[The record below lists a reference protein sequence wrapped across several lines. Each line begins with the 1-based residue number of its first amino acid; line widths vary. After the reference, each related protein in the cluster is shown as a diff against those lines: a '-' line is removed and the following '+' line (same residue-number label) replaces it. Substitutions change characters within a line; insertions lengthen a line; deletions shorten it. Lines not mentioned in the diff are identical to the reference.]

1 MNIPLQEASKD
12 KRVKGVENGK
22 LQIESEKIN
31 CKSHNVYCIFS
42 MALRRVKYYY
52 NTHTL
57 RYEKIETKLR
67 VRLLQVFGFIA
78 SSIVTGLIIVAI
90 IFQYVDSPKE
100 KLLRQQNFDLK
111 ENYSVLQERVK
122 QLKLQMDELENRDN
136 NVYRS
141 VFEASPIPDSARI
154 KDMEAKKEV
163 ALVEAMGE
171 TELVKAMAKQLNN
184 LSLRV
189 AYEKKSYDDIDNM
202 VKNKEKLLLA
212 IPAIQ
217 PVSNKDLNRIASGF
231 GSRIDPVYKVRK
243 FHAGL
248 DFTASIGTPIYATA
262 DGTVSAAGFS
272 PDGYGTKVVINHGY
286 GYQTLYG
293 HMYRNKAHVGQFV
306 KRGEVIGYV
315 GSSGKS
321 TGPHCHYEV
330 HKNGIPV
337 DPIYYFYNDLT
348 PAQFDRILKLA
359 ATANQSLD

>member
-1 MNIPLQEASKD
+1 
-12 KRVKGVENGK
+12 
-22 LQIESEKIN
+22 
-31 CKSHNVYCIFS
+31 
-42 MALRRVKYYY
+42 MALKKIKYYY

-78 SSIVTGLIIVAI
+78 SSIVTGLIIVLI
-90 IFQYVDSPKE
+90 IFHYLGSPNE
-100 KLLRQQNFDLK
+100 KLLRQQNNDLK
-111 ENYSVLQERVK
+111 ENYTVLQERIK
-122 QLKLQMDELENRDN
+122 QLELQMDELENRDN

-141 VFEASPIPDSARI
+141 VFEANPIPDSARV
-154 KDMEAKKEV
+154 KDKEVKKEV
-163 ALVEAMGE
+163 KQVEVM
-171 TELVKAMAKQLNN
+171 TEVDLIKSMSGQLND
-184 LSLRV
+184 LSYRL
-189 AYEKKSYDDIDNM
+189 AFEKKSYDEIDNM
-202 VKNKEKLLLA
+202 VKNKEKLLLS

-231 GSRIDPVYKVRK
+231 GNRIDPVYKVRK

-248 DFTASIGTPIYATA
+248 DFTASVGTPIYATA
-262 DGTVSAAGFS
+262 DGTVTASGFS
-272 PDGYGTKVVINHGY
+272 TDGFGNKVVINHGY

-293 HMYRNKAHVGQFV
+293 HMYKTKAKEGQTI

-315 GSSGKS
+315 GSTGKS

-337 DPIYYFYNDLT
+337 DPIYYFYNDLS